1 MHPSIRR
8 YAWLALVFSAPAF
21 AQGPDMSQVEIKA
34 TALSPGLHMLTGRG
48 GNLGVSSG
56 PDGVFLVD
64 DQYAPLTDKIKA
76 AIAAIDPR
84 PIRFVLNTHWH
95 GDHTGGNENLGKA
108 GVLIVAHDNVR
119 VRLSTDQ
126 FLARF
131 NETVKAS
138 PAAALPVVTFND
150 TVTFHLN
157 GQEIH
162 AFHVENAHTDGDSIV
177 WFKDANVVHLGDVF
191 FNGLWPFLDYGSG
204 GSIEGTI
211 AACDRVLGL
220 ISADTKLIPGHGP
233 LAGKADLQA
242 YRDALDKVRVRI
254 AALVAQGK
262 SADEVVAAKP
272 LADLDAKWGGG
283 FFKTDDF
290 VRGVYEGMKG
300 AKP

>member
-1 MHPSIRR
+1 MPTSIRR
-8 YAWLALVFSAPAF
+8 FAWLALVFSAAAF

-34 TALSPGLHMLTGRG
+34 TLLAPGLHMLTGRG
-48 GNLGVSSG
+48 GNLGVLSG

-76 AIAAIDPR
+76 AIAAIDLR

-119 VRLSTDQ
+119 ARLSTDQ
-126 FLARF
+126 FMARF

-177 WFKDANVVHLGDVF
+177 WFKAANVVHLGDVF

-211 AACDRVLGL
+211 AACDRVLAL

-233 LAGKADLQA
+233 LAGRADLQA
-242 YRDALDKVRVRI
+242 YRDALDKVRSRI

-272 LADLDAKWGGG
+272 LTDLDARWGGG
-283 FFKTDDF
+283 FIKTDDF

>member
-1 MHPSIRR
+1 MPTSIRR
-8 YAWLALVFSAPAF
+8 FAWLALGFVAPAF

-34 TALSPGLHMLTGRG
+34 TALAPGLHMLTGRG

-64 DQYAPLTDKIKA
+64 DQYAPLTEKIKA

-119 VRLSTDQ
+119 IRLSTDQ
-126 FLARF
+126 FMARF

-177 WFKDANVVHLGDVF
+177 WFKGANVVHLGDVF

-211 AACDRVLGL
+211 AACDRVLAL

-233 LAGKADLQA
+233 LAGKADLAA

-254 AALVAQGK
+254 AALVTQGK

-272 LADLDAKWGGG
+272 LADLDAEWGDG

-290 VRGVYEGMKG
+290 VRGVYEGMRA